1 MKSLSYLALG
11 GTLFIPA
18 SHSSLNTIVN
28 EQKYSGLKSVVIDF
42 EDGLESKMFEDAMSV
57 LDSVLKNI
65 STLSPYVFLRARD
78 SEHLEELLLLN
89 TISAVTGFVLAKFSL
104 RNADTYLE
112 LLQDKEFYIMPSIEG
127 SELFN
132 HQELQ
137 QLKEK
142 ILTNKQK
149 VLLVRFGLEDMLRQ
163 LGMRRKCDESIFD
176 FSSTSSVIGNFIATF
191 KSAGFG
197 VSGGVYPCFKDREGF
212 TQDVQRDLKEGLF
225 SKTIIHPSQIET
237 INGLYRVSKKEFDEA
252 DEIVS
257 SSSNLFSQNN
267 KMVELITMEPHSQSI
282 LQRASIYGVIES

>member
-1 MKSLSYLALG
+1 MKDINYLALG

-18 SHSSLNTIVN
+18 SHSSLNAIVN

-42 EDGLESKMFEDAMSV
+42 EDGLESKVFENAMNT

-78 SEHLEELLLLN
+78 SEHLEELLLLDS
-89 TISAVTGFVLAKFSL
+89 ISTVTGFVLAKFSL
-104 RNADTYLE
+104 LNADTYLA
-112 LLQDKEFYIMPSIEG
+112 LLQDKEFYMMPSIEG

-137 QLKEK
+137 ELKEK
-142 ILTNKQK
+142 ILTNKQN

-176 FSSTSSVIGNFIATF
+176 FSSTSVVVGNFIATF

-212 TQDVQRDLKEGLF
+212 THDVQRDLKEGLF
-225 SKTIIHPSQIET
+225 SKTIIHPSQIEI
-237 INGLYRVSKKEFDEA
+237 INSLYCVTKEEFDEA
-252 DEIVS
+252 TDILS
-257 SSSNLFSQNN
+257 ATSTLFAQND
-267 KMVELITMEPHSQSI
+267 KMAEVITMEPHSEMI
-282 LQRASIYGVIES
+282 LQRASLYGVKD